1 MPTPRRI
8 SDFKPVLTNLA
19 YTSHYQ
25 VIFGGLSDQL
35 RGYLS
40 ERSVD
45 ARFISETFGL
55 LCNSASLPG
64 SSFNTVDI
72 TGNFTGVSE
81 SFVHTKLYTP
91 IDLEF
96 YVDKNYKSL
105 KLLEHWMEFISSGSN
120 SNPTRAGYFYRMQY
134 PAYYKTDQTKIVKF
148 DRDYNSEIEY
158 TFYGLYPKSLNFLQI
173 GYDYSD
179 ILKVT
184 ASFNYDRYVCG
195 KTTSFDY
202 YNGNDNNKENDPQ
215 TNVDNKKGQEI
226 LYSYSED
233 YSNFYGV
240 VNNPSI
246 NDFGAYDYG
255 SELNKQ
261 TITPSRAY
269 DSSFRIG

>member
-8 SDFKPVLTNLA
+8 SDFKPILTNLA

-25 VIFGGLSDQL
+25 VIFGGLPNQLISYLNERGVDQ
-35 RGYLS
+35 
-40 ERSVD
+40 
-45 ARFISETFGL
+45 RFISETFGL
-55 LCNSASLPG
+55 LCNGASLPA

-72 TGNFTGVSE
+72 TGNFTGVTE

-120 SNPTRAGYFYRMQY
+120 VNINKKNYFYRMQY

-158 TFYGLYPKSLNFLQI
+158 TFYGLYPKSLNLLQV
-173 GYDYSD
+173 GYEYSD
-179 ILKVT
+179 ILKVNAT
-184 ASFNYDRYVCG
+184 FSYDRYICG

-202 YNGNDNNKENDPQ
+202 YNGNDNNKEGKPQ
-215 TNVDNKKGQEI
+215 VNYENKRAQEE
-226 LYSYSED
+226 LYSYNED
-233 YSNFYGV
+233 FSNFYGV
-240 VNNPSI
+240 INNPSI
-246 NDFGAYDYG
+246 NDFGSYDYG
-255 SELNKQ
+255 SEFNNQ